1 MMIIQTSYSS
11 SLMFQSDCLPSQV
24 GPPLL
29 SLHSAPDKAIDVSLR
44 RQHPPFEDV
53 WDPWPSMCQGSY
65 STWGWPL
72 TLVRNHHCHAVPLPG
87 GEFLDPLCTH
97 CNKSVLLTATIPV
110 SLLILLDIVVW
121 LISSAEHTSPC
132 RGTGGHS
139 SEGSCLANKLKPICF
154 RKKKK

>member
-29 SLHSAPDKAIDVSLR
+29 SLHSAPDKATDVSLR

-65 STWGWPL
+65 SAWGWPL
-72 TLVRNHHCHAVPLPG
+72 TLVRTPPLPCG
-87 GEFLDPLCTH
+87 PAAWRRIPGPTLHPLQQKCPTNSHNSCKPTYLAGHCGLTH
-97 CNKSVLLTATIPV
+97 QLSWAYIPLQRNRR
-110 SLLILLDIVVW
+110 SLIRRQLFSKQVKTNL
-121 LISSAEHTSPC
+121 
-132 RGTGGHS
+132 
-139 SEGSCLANKLKPICF
+139 F
-154 RKKKK
+154 